1 MSNSQTTNEY
11 LKTKVMTAAPEQL
24 TMMLYDGVVK
34 FAEQGREALS
44 NKDYENSYK
53 LLTKAQNI
61 VSEFMTT
68 LKDEVD
74 PELCGKMRALYMF
87 CYERLI
93 MANLK
98 RDLQKLDEAIKILN
112 YMRETWKL
120 LLEKISTEG
129 YGDTPESML
138 NSGAIPSAEEILEGE
153 VGSYIC
159 LEG

>member
-1 MSNSQTTNEY
+1 MSNTATTNEY

-24 TMMLYDGVVK
+24 TMMLYDGVVR
-34 FAEQGREALS
+34 FAEQGREAII
-44 NKDYENSYK
+44 NNDYEGSYT

-61 VSEFMTT
+61 VSEFLST

-98 RDLQKLDEAIKILN
+98 RDLKKLDEAIKILN
-112 YMRETWKL
+112 YMRETWSL
-120 LLEKISTEG
+120 LLEKIAKEG
-129 YGDTPESML
+129 YESTPESVL
-138 NSGAIPSAEEILEGE
+138 SSGSFPSAEEILEGG
-153 VGSYIC
+153 VGTHIC